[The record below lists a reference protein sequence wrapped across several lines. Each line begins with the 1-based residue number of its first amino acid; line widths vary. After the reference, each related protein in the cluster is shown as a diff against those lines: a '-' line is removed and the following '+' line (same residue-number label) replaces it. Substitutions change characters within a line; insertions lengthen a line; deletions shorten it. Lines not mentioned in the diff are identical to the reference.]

1 MEMKNIYSKQGLPR
15 VINASGRMTKLGVSA
30 ISDEVGQAMV
40 EAAQN
45 YVVVDDLLAWAGKK
59 VGSLL
64 GCEDACLTS
73 SAAAGIALSVASL
86 ICGKSG
92 KKAEQFQRTLQKEP
106 KREVIVLKGHNVQFG
121 APVATMVE
129 LGGGIVVEAGYA
141 NKSDLDDIEEAISN
155 QTAAILYVKSHHCV
169 QKNMVGVEEVVA
181 FAKQRNIPVI
191 VDAAAEEDL
200 TKYIAMGPDFVCF
213 SGAKAICGPTSGF
226 VACRTTQLA
235 TNMRLQYRGIGRAMK
250 IGKENIMGLVT
261 AIERY
266 VVERPSSVISKEEL
280 EAFTADI
287 NTIEG
292 LRAGIIQ
299 DEAGRAI
306 YRVRVAFDEVKYGLS
321 AKQVVSLLAKRD
333 PAIYTRDHQAN
344 EGMLS
349 FDPRPLASKEEL
361 QEIAK
366 ALREV
371 KENKK

>member
-45 YVVVDDLLAWAGKK
+45 YVVVDDLLASAGKK
-59 VGSLL
+59 IGSLL

-86 ICGKSG
+86 ICGKSA
-92 KKAEQFQRTLQKEP
+92 KKAEQFQKTLQQTP
-106 KREVIVLKGHNVQFG
+106 KREVIVLKGHAVNFG
-121 APVATMVE
+121 APISTMVE

-141 NKSDLDDIEEAISN
+141 NKSEIEDIEEAITDR
-155 QTAAILYVKSHHCV
+155 TAAILFVKSHHCV
-169 QKNMVGVEEVVA
+169 QKNMLGVEEVVA
-181 FAKQRNIPVI
+181 FAKQRNIPII

-200 TKYIAMGPDFVCF
+200 TKYINMKPDFVCF

-226 VACRTTQLA
+226 VACQTTQLA

-250 IGKENIMGLVT
+250 IGKENIMGLVA

-266 VVERPSSVISKEEL
+266 VVERPSSIISKDEL
-280 EAFTADI
+280 EAFAAEV
-287 NTIEG
+287 NSIEG
-292 LRAGIIQ
+292 LKAGMIQ

-306 YRVRVAFDEVKYGLS
+306 YRVRVTFDQTVYGMN
-321 AKQVVSLLAKRD
+321 AKQAASALAKRD

-349 FDPRPLASKEEL
+349 FDPRPLASQEEL
-361 QEIAK
+361 QEIVQ
-366 ALREV
+366 ALREL
-371 KENKK
+371 KGNKQ